1 MKKLFF
7 FSAISGGILSWLFFL
22 FLAVFTF
29 SPWVLIKTIDDYF
42 LPSYSIDFSEL
53 ESTGKV
59 LNRNLKF
66 FNLNIFHNDKTLIK
80 IKELDIGLSLK
91 PQKFFYFL
99 NINNIAIRDGYFDY
113 SNIQSANSS
122 PRFLLNFD
130 EQISL
135 SFKDF
140 EYRRDDS
147 ILEINGDLFGE
158 LSRSFSGQ
166 LSFLHDNQLSTI
178 AVDIA
183 EESYRFSINLYS
195 FKWLSLIPA
204 FSASPIKDLEFQ
216 MNALGELQNDQSIV
230 SGSFNSN
237 SLFFRSLS
245 IKPNKGSFYYQSR
258 KNIGTLKLSEF
269 LNPFVDEE
277 RPIQINLQK
286 KSIEVPRF
294 FISPQIIEIE
304 EFKVSNLIIENF
316 FISFDSIIPKYSG
329 FIKDLDLNDLYF
341 DEIKNLSGN
350 FSGNGNHMKFLVDSD
365 NSILKNHKKDFI
377 PVSITGAGNFS
388 GLAFDLNAIILN
400 QSSQINLALQIDSE
414 LLNPLSLE
422 LKGSDIS
429 KNLIT
434 FSLQKSLNGVSSYI
448 DRSIDLLGKNSVYFN
463 YSTNRSNLN
472 PNLKVK
478 IFSNESVLTANKD
491 LIFEFSEPIIEADTK
506 NLYVFSPSG
515 KADNFSFSMASL

>member
-7 FSAISGGILSWLFFL
+7 LSVISGGILSWLFFL
-22 FLAVFTF
+22 FLTVFTF
-29 SPWVLIKTIDDYF
+29 SPWALIKTIDDYF

-53 ESTGKV
+53 ESTGSA

-99 NINNIAIRDGYFDY
+99 NINNIAIRDGYFDH

-122 PRFLLNFD
+122 PSFFLNFD

-216 MNALGELQNDQSIV
+216 MNALGELQNNQSIV

-258 KNIGTLKLSEF
+258 KNIGTLKLS
-269 LNPFVDEE
+269 
-277 RPIQINLQK
+277 K
-286 KSIEVPRF
+286 F
-294 FISPQIIEIE
+294 FP
-304 EFKVSNLIIENF
+304 
-316 FISFDSIIPKYSG
+316 
-329 FIKDLDLNDLYF
+329 
-341 DEIKNLSGN
+341 
-350 FSGNGNHMKFLVDSD
+350 
-365 NSILKNHKKDFI
+365 
-377 PVSITGAGNFS
+377 
-388 GLAFDLNAIILN
+388 
-400 QSSQINLALQIDSE
+400 
-414 LLNPLSLE
+414 
-422 LKGSDIS
+422 
-429 KNLIT
+429 
-434 FSLQKSLNGVSSYI
+434 
-448 DRSIDLLGKNSVYFN
+448 
-463 YSTNRSNLN
+463 
-472 PNLKVK
+472 
-478 IFSNESVLTANKD
+478 
-491 LIFEFSEPIIEADTK
+491 
-506 NLYVFSPSG
+506 
-515 KADNFSFSMASL
+515 

>member
-7 FSAISGGILSWLFFL
+7 FSVISGGILSLLFFL

-29 SPWVLIKTIDDYF
+29 SPWALIKTIDDYF

-53 ESTGKV
+53 ESTGSA

-99 NINNIAIRDGYFDY
+99 NINNIAIRDGYFDH
-113 SNIQSANSS
+113 SNIQSTNSS
-122 PRFLLNFD
+122 PSFFLNFD

-178 AVDIA
+178 AVDIV
-183 EESYRFSINLYS
+183 EESYRFSINLCS
-195 FKWLSLIPA
+195 FKWLSLISA
-204 FSASPIKDLEFQ
+204 FSTSSIKDLEFQ
-216 MNALGELQNDQSIV
+216 MNALGELQNDQAIV
-230 SGSFNSN
+230 SGSFDSN

-258 KNIGTLKLSEF
+258 KNIGILKLSKF

-277 RPIQINLQK
+277 RPIQINLKK

-304 EFKVSNLIIENF
+304 DFKVSNLIIENF
-316 FISFDSIIPKYSG
+316 FI
-329 FIKDLDLNDLYF
+329 
-341 DEIKNLSGN
+341 
-350 FSGNGNHMKFLVDSD
+350 
-365 NSILKNHKKDFI
+365 
-377 PVSITGAGNFS
+377 
-388 GLAFDLNAIILN
+388 
-400 QSSQINLALQIDSE
+400 
-414 LLNPLSLE
+414 
-422 LKGSDIS
+422 
-429 KNLIT
+429 
-434 FSLQKSLNGVSSYI
+434 
-448 DRSIDLLGKNSVYFN
+448 
-463 YSTNRSNLN
+463 
-472 PNLKVK
+472 
-478 IFSNESVLTANKD
+478 
-491 LIFEFSEPIIEADTK
+491 
-506 NLYVFSPSG
+506 
-515 KADNFSFSMASL
+515 

>member
-7 FSAISGGILSWLFFL
+7 LSVISGGILSWLFFL
-22 FLAVFTF
+22 FLTVFTF

-53 ESTGKV
+53 ESTGSA

-80 IKELDIGLSLK
+80 IKELDMGLSLK

-99 NINNIAIRDGYFDY
+99 NINNIAIRDGYFDH

-122 PRFLLNFD
+122 PSFFLNFD

-204 FSASPIKDLEFQ
+204 FGASSIKDLEFQ
-216 MNALGELQNDQSIV
+216 MNALGELQNDQAIV
-230 SGSFNSN
+230 SGSFDSN

-258 KNIGTLKLSEF
+258 KNIGILKLSEF

-286 KSIEVPRF
+286 KSIEVPRL
-294 FISPQIIEIE
+294 FISPQIIEIDQ
-304 EFKVSNLIIENF
+304 FKVSNLIIENF

-365 NSILKNHKKDFI
+365 TSILKNHKKDFI
-377 PVSITGAGNFS
+377 PVSIKGAGNFS
-388 GLAFDLNAIILN
+388 GLAFDLNARILN

-448 DRSIDLLGKNSVYFN
+448 DKSIDLLGKNSVYFN

-491 LIFEFSEPIIEADTK
+491 LIIDVCEIFLVNCMLNNTLNINNNLAIK
-506 NLYVFSPSG
+506 NTL
-515 KADNFSFSMASL
+515 N